1 MMKRNP
7 LSWGKKVTA
16 DSLDYADETL
26 PETKGC
32 LRNIS
37 GEISKLIWM
46 KFKNS
51 LGNVSHSTFLSG

>member
-37 GEISKLIWM
+37 GEISKLI
-46 KFKNS
+46 
-51 LGNVSHSTFLSG
+51 